1 MLDPQIRILEG
12 MRRFSPWFIPLLVLT
27 LWAGSAVATTIIP
40 AADPGELALDSHAV
54 FLARA
59 GDSRVLQRSNYLAT
73 ATELEVVSVIKGPV
87 APGEVIESIVP
98 GGFKDGVGWV
108 VSGVPQLET
117 GEIYFFFADR
127 TPRGRWQPRLMAD
140 SVLRREIAD
149 DGSAVLV
156 PLDEATHLNRMKS
169 DFESSAT
176 LVPGAVDEKRFTDAI
191 DRSLAGE
198 PGWNWAPLLKTFDS
212 AGDFLKSAPGVC
224 SFMKASDGQELRWR
238 TFDTG
243 GSVRVYADD
252 TGELAG
258 GVSGITEVGGAV
270 SRWND
275 QSGNNT
281 IRLSFG
287 GGQPYTMDCVDP
299 SGLNDPLP
307 NEPDEGDNFVVFN
320 DPCDEISDLSGGCSG
335 TIGVG
340 GPWVRSSHSFDNQT
354 WWTIS
359 SLYVVVNN
367 GAGCLGSL
375 DYERMMAHELG
386 HGLGFGHTD
395 SDSNS
400 LMYPMCCNDHN
411 STDILCAEYLYPVAG
426 PTNTPTR
433 TFTPSNT
440 PTPRPPTATQ
450 TPTWT
455 PGGPTAT
462 PTPTPTWTRTA
473 TAGGPTS
480 TPTRTPTRT
489 PTSAQPTPTTGPS
502 LVTVPVVVHTE
513 GVGGTSWRSDVVI
526 SNQNSSSQTVRLTYQ
541 TDAKAAFSK
550 NRTLAG
556 FGTLLLEDLVVDL
569 FRAGD
574 GRGPLDVE
582 VVSGPKGAPVV
593 VSRAYSESSHGNL
606 GSGLPADVIPSTDVV
621 SLPGLLHDND
631 FRSSVA
637 VTAGDE
643 AVWATF
649 DLYRGGDGLVA
660 GGVKRK
666 IEAGEQNQWL
676 ISKIFPDLARQG
688 VPMTVRVTLA
698 RPGIVYATLVD
709 NDSTDSAVFLGKEPA
724 TNWIIPAV
732 ARVPGAGGTFWSSSV
747 SLWNT
752 TGTACWVDLEYLP
765 EKTDNSRG
773 GLFAP
778 RFKLNPYESRKIAD
792 VLLEKFRIENGKGT
806 LIVKTTR
813 PISVTSRVFT
823 GCETCPQGGTSGNGV
838 RTAPAVALAAGTRVL
853 PGVRVLDGFRSNIG
867 VVTSNQSV
875 SFTFDLRDEGG
886 TLRATAF
893 KTVLPRTLQQ
903 WGIGKLFG
911 TNFVEPDPAGS
922 VVVSADRP
930 YLAYMTV
937 IDGSS
942 QDPVFVMPQ

>member
-1 MLDPQIRILEG
+1 L
-12 MRRFSPWFIPLLVLT
+12 FIALLMLT
-27 LWAGSAVATTIIP
+27 LGAGSAGATTIIP

-59 GDSRVLQRSNYLAT
+59 GDNRVLQRSKYMAT
-73 ATELEVVSVIKGPV
+73 ATELEVLSVIKGSI
-87 APGEVIESIVP
+87 APGELIESIVP

-108 VSGVPQLET
+108 VSGVPELET
-117 GEIYFFFADR
+117 GEIYLFFADR

-140 SVLRREIAD
+140 SVLRREFAD

-169 DFESSAT
+169 DSGSSAS
-176 LVPGAVDEKRFTDAI
+176 LVPGAVDEKRFTDALG
-191 DRSLAGE
+191 RSLAGE

-224 SFMKASDGQELRWR
+224 RFMMAGDGQEIRWR
-238 TFDTG
+238 TFDSG
-243 GSVRVYADD
+243 GSVTVYADN

-258 GVSGITEVGGAV
+258 GVSGITEVGRAV
-270 SRWND
+270 SRWNS

-287 GGQPYTMDCVDP
+287 GGQPYTLACVDP
-299 SGLNDPLP
+299 SGPNDPLP
-307 NEPDEGDNFVVFN
+307 NEPDEYDNFVVFN

-335 TIGVG
+335 TIAVG

-395 SDSNS
+395 SDPNS
-400 LMYPMCCNDHN
+400 LMYSMCCNNHN

-440 PTPRPPTATQ
+440 PTPGSPTATNTPRPPTAT
-450 TPTWT
+450 WT
-455 PGGPTAT
+455 PGAPTA
-462 PTPTPTWTRTA
+462 
-473 TAGGPTS
+473 

-489 PTSAQPTPTTGPS
+489 PTSAQAPPTDGPS
-502 LVTVPVVVHTE
+502 LVTVPVVVHNE
-513 GVGGTSWRSDVVI
+513 GVDGTSWRSDVVI

-541 TDAKAAFSK
+541 TAAKAVFSK

-556 FGTLLLEDLVVDL
+556 FATLLLEDLVVDL

-593 VSRAYSESSHGNL
+593 VSRAYSENSFGNL

-621 SLPGLLHDND
+621 SLPGLLHDDD

-637 VTAGDE
+637 VTAGDK

-649 DLYRGGDGLVA
+649 ELYRGGDGLVA
-660 GGVKRK
+660 GGVQRK
-666 IEAGEQNQWL
+666 VEAGEQKQWL

-698 RPGIVYATLVD
+698 RPGIVYASLVD

-724 TNWIIPAV
+724 TNWIVPAV

-752 TGTACWVDLEYLP
+752 TGTTCWVDLEYLP
-765 EKTDNSRG
+765 ERTDNSRG

-778 RFKLNPYESRKIAD
+778 RFKLNPYESRNIAD
-792 VLLEKFRIENGKGT
+792 VLLEKFDIQNGKGT

-813 PISVTSRVFT
+813 PTSVTSRVFT
-823 GCETCPQGGTSGNGV
+823 GCQTCPQGGTSGNGV
-838 RTAPAVALAAGTRVL
+838 RTAPSVALTAGDRVL

-867 VVTSNQSV
+867 VVTGSQSV
-875 SFTFDLRDEGG
+875 SFTFDLRGEGG
-886 TLRATAF
+886 TLRSTAI
-893 KTVLPRTLQQ
+893 KTVPPRTLQQ
-903 WGIGKLFG
+903 WSIGMLFG
-911 TNFVEPDPAGS
+911 NNFVEPDPAGS
-922 VVVSADRP
+922 IVVSADRP